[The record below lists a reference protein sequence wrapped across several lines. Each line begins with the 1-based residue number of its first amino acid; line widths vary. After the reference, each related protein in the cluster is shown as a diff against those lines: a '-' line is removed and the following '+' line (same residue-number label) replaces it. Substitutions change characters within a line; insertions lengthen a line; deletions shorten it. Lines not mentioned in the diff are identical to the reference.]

1 MLGNDNMAEELALSL
16 GMLGSSQCS
25 LLTQL
30 AAYYHEFQN
39 DKKAVELLD
48 KALDAPH
55 NDMKEYTA
63 IVEQLNEIK
72 NFNLTSELWIKLAKQ
87 PIIQESC
94 DIYPYIALAMYKLM
108 QKELFLRNFQ
118 ITLATRPNMVVKLF
132 GRMFNTYVLDDIL
145 QQIKRDFKLE

>member
-1 MLGNDNMAEELALSL
+1 M
-16 GMLGSSQCS
+16 
-25 LLTQL
+25 
-30 AAYYHEFQN
+30 
-39 DKKAVELLD
+39 
-48 KALDAPH
+48 
-55 NDMKEYTA
+55 
-63 IVEQLNEIK
+63 
-72 NFNLTSELWIKLAKQ
+72 TSELWIKLAKQ

-118 ITLATRPNMVVKLF
+118 ITLATRPDMVVKLF